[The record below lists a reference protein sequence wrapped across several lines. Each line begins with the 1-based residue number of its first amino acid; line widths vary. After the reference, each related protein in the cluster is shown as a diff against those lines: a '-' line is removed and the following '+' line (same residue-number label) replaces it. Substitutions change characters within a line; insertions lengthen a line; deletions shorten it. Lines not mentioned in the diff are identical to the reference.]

1 MEWVWVRQCQGHQN
15 ASKQSVEAWH
25 PYVQQVGLIFSL
37 SRTEGCEIC
46 GCFWLNDLIKSVSVR
61 ARLLT
66 EPTKPM
72 LLWRVQ
78 EPAHTSHRGF
88 SNHLVRLVTKKP
100 HSLLHFSPLTAPL
113 YPLDITWFPFDD
125 QNCEMK
131 FGSWTYNGFN
141 VSFGPSAALL
151 FLKMI
156 AVYHK
161 LNDWYQKKRQDLFI
175 ASLWEFLSSTLLKD
189 QLNKF
194 IFLAVIFSAGFEIR
208 LRGRRGYQHL
218 HSERGMGS
226 DR

>member
-1 MEWVWVRQCQGHQN
+1 MEWVGIWQRQGYQN
-15 ASKQSVEAWH
+15 ASEQSVEAWH
-25 PYVQQVGLIFSL
+25 PHVQQVGLIFSL

-46 GCFWLNDLIKSVSVR
+46 GCFWLNVLIKSVSVR

-66 EPTKPM
+66 GPTKPT
-72 LLWRVQ
+72 LWWRAQ

-88 SNHLVRLVTKKP
+88 SNHPVRLVTNTS
-100 HSLLHFSPLTAPL
+100 HSFTFLSSHCWNISVFPYTP
-113 YPLDITWFPFDD
+113 DITWFPFDD

-141 VSFGPSAALL
+141 VSFVPSAALL

-189 QLNKF
+189 QLNEI
-194 IFLAVIFSAGFEIR
+194 IFFSQKNIFSWIWN
-208 LRGRRGYQHL
+208 
-218 HSERGMGS
+218 
-226 DR
+226 